1 MQQLQYEQASFPPAP
16 PPSLADPSVIAG
28 HDWAAFGDVSEMVNH
43 WDRPGWTASTRAYY
57 WMITFPGASALI
69 QRARQCQQALRS
81 LAFDDIADDSLHLTL
96 GRIGP
101 STEISLDQLDLL
113 IASVQAASSSM
124 SLQAVPMTASRGAIR
139 FSVAPWT
146 PLINLRIMLAEAGD
160 SVGLPLRKP
169 TSGFRPHI
177 GISYCNRTIPAATVR
192 DMVRP
197 LRGLDAVEAEVQ
209 QVHIVELRREPSAYR
224 WDVVRTLD
232 LLREGDVEQRP
243 SAVPRVG

>member
-16 PPSLADPSVIAG
+16 PPTLVDASVIAG
-28 HDWAAFGDVSEMVNH
+28 HEWAAFGKVSEMVNH

-81 LAFDDIADDSLHLTL
+81 LAFDDIAEDGLHLTL
-96 GRIGP
+96 GRIG
-101 STEISLDQLDLL
+101 SSSEVSLDQLDRL
-113 IASVQAASSSM
+113 IASVQVAASLPI

-146 PLINLRIMLAEAGD
+146 PLIDLRIVLAEAGD
-160 SVGLPLRKP
+160 SAGLPLRKP

-177 GISYCNRTIPAATVR
+177 GISYCNRAVPAATVR
-192 DMVRP
+192 EVVRP
-197 LRGLDAVEAEVQ
+197 LRALDAVEVEVK

-224 WDVVRTLD
+224 WEVVRTLD
-232 LLREGDVEQRP
+232 LPTAPLR
-243 SAVPRVG
+243 